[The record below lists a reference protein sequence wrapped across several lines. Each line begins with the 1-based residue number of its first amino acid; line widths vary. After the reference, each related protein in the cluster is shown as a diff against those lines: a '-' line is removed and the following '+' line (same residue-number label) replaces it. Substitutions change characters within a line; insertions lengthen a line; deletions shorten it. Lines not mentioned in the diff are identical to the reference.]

1 MLNTTK
7 SSQLNDV
14 PSTYIK
20 KFSDVFTPIKIDD
33 YNNCFAIGI
42 IPKCIKTGEVIPTC
56 KKEKP
61 IEKTNYRP
69 ISIFSNI
76 SKVYK
81 RVMYDNTSF

>member
-42 IPKCIKTGEVIPTC
+42 IPECIKIGEVIPTC
-56 KKEKP
+56 KTEKP
-61 IEKTNYRP
+61 IEKTN
-69 ISIFSNI
+69 
-76 SKVYK
+76 
-81 RVMYDNTSF
+81 